1 MELFAAFPA
10 AMGRSLPTI
19 IVQAGPVG
27 VTILL
32 ITFALSVM
40 TWAVAWDRSRLYKK
54 LRSRGDALRRAAG
67 QRGVAAVMPEA
78 EKYLPA
84 IEAAILIEAGR
95 FVQMNGGEGGV
106 LAVEDPADLDH
117 ERNRLRG
124 LLDGRALN
132 EIGEMERHL
141 ILLSTTS
148 AGAPFLGLF
157 GTVWGIMHAFMSMG
171 MEGSASIEI
180 VGGGIAE
187 ALVTTMAG
195 LGAAIPALVAYNL
208 CVRAVRRKETQVDLF
223 ISRVVDG
230 VVVRRGAQRGSSGAA
245 RPVRTGAT
253 SGWPTTTP

>member
-1 MELFAAFPA
+1 MELIAAFPA
-10 AMGRSLPTI
+10 AIGRSLPHI
-19 IVQAGPVG
+19 LAQAGPLG
-27 VTILL
+27 ITILL

-40 TWAVAWDRSRLYKK
+40 TWAVVWDRARLYKK
-54 LRSRGDALRRAAG
+54 LRSRGYALRRAVG
-67 QRGVAAVMPEA
+67 QRGVPAMLPEA

-84 IEAAILIEAGR
+84 IEASILIETHR
-95 FVQMNGGEGGV
+95 FVQMNGGQDGV
-106 LAVEDPADLDH
+106 LAFDEPAELDH

-157 GTVWGIMHAFMSMG
+157 GTVWGIMHSFMSMG
-171 MEGSASIEI
+171 MEGSASIEV

-208 CVRAVRRKETQVDLF
+208 CVRAVRSKETQVDLF

-230 VVVRRGAQRGSSGAA
+230 VIVRRSAQRTPSGAA
-245 RPVRTGAT
+245 RPVRSSTA
-253 SGWPTTTP
+253 WPTTTP

>member
-10 AMGRSLPTI
+10 AVGRSLPQI
-19 IVQAGPVG
+19 LAQSGPVG
-27 VTILL
+27 LTILL

-40 TWAVAWDRSRLYKK
+40 TWAVAWDRARLYSK
-54 LRSRGDALRRAAG
+54 LRARGDELRRDAG
-67 QRGVAAVMPEA
+67 RRGIAVVMRNA
-78 EKYLPA
+78 EDYLPA
-84 IEAAILIEAGR
+84 IEAAILIEAHR
-95 FVQMNGGEGGV
+95 FVQANGGEAGV
-106 LAVEDPADLDH
+106 LAADDTAALEQ
-117 ERNRLRG
+117 ERNRLRS

-157 GTVWGIMHAFMSMG
+157 GTVWGIMHSFMSMG
-171 MEGSASIEI
+171 TAGSASIEI

-195 LGAAIPALVAYNL
+195 LGTAIPALVAYNL

-223 ISRVVDG
+223 ISRVIEG
-230 VVVRRGAQRGSSGAA
+230 VIVRRNARHNPAA
-245 RPVRTGAT
+245 
-253 SGWPTTTP
+253 SPTWA

>member
-10 AMGRSLPTI
+10 AMGRSLPNI
-19 IVQAGPVG
+19 LAQSGPVG
-27 VTILL
+27 LTILL

-40 TWAVAWDRSRLYKK
+40 TWAVAWDRARLYRK

-67 QRGVAAVMPEA
+67 TRGVAAVMPEA

-84 IEAAILIEAGR
+84 IEAAILLEANR
-95 FVQMNGGEGGV
+95 FVQANGGEGGV
-106 LAVEDPADLDH
+106 IALDDTAEIEQ
-117 ERNRLRG
+117 ERNRLRS

-157 GTVWGIMHAFMSMG
+157 GTVWGIMHSFMSMG
-171 MEGSASIEI
+171 TAGSASIEI

-195 LGAAIPALVAYNL
+195 LGTAIPALVAYNL
-208 CVRAVRRKETQVDLF
+208 CVRAVRSKETQVDLF
-223 ISRVVDG
+223 VSRVIDG
-230 VVVRRGAQRGSSGAA
+230 VIVRRGVRHNSATAA
-245 RPVRTGAT
+245 RPARTTAGA
-253 SGWPTTTP
+253 WPGTTP

>member
-10 AMGRSLPTI
+10 ATGRALPQI
-19 IVQAGPVG
+19 LAQSGPVG
-27 VTILL
+27 LTILL

-54 LRSRGDALRRAAG
+54 LRARGDALRRAVG
-67 QRGVAAVMPEA
+67 SRGVPAVMPDA

-84 IEAAILIEAGR
+84 IEAAILMEANR
-95 FVQMNGGEGGV
+95 FVQANGGEGGV
-106 LAVEDPADLDH
+106 IAIDDPAEVDV

-157 GTVWGIMHAFMSMG
+157 GTVWGIMHSFMSMG
-171 MEGSASIEI
+171 VAGSASIEV

-208 CVRAVRRKETQVDLF
+208 CVRAVRRKETQMDLF
-223 ISRVVDG
+223 ISRVIDG
-230 VVVRRGAQRGSSGAA
+230 VIVRRGARHNPAGAPRPTRTTAGTWPGSA
-245 RPVRTGAT
+245 P
-253 SGWPTTTP
+253 

>member
-19 IVQAGPVG
+19 LAESGPLG
-27 VTILL
+27 ITILL

-40 TWAVAWDRSRLYKK
+40 TWAVAWDRARLYKK
-54 LRSRGDALRRAAG
+54 LRTRGDALRRAAG
-67 QRGVAAVMPEA
+67 QRGIPALLPEA

-84 IEAAILIEAGR
+84 IEASILLEANR
-95 FVQMNGGEGGV
+95 FVQMNGGQEGVIAYDEAGE
-106 LAVEDPADLDH
+106 LEH
-117 ERNRLRG
+117 ERGRLRH

-157 GTVWGIMHAFMSMG
+157 GTVWGIMHAFLSMG
-171 MEGSASIEI
+171 MEGSASIEV

-230 VVVRRGAQRGSSGAA
+230 VIVRRSAQRGGAA
-245 RPVRTGAT
+245 RPVRTTA
-253 SGWPTTTP
+253 SSPWPTTTP

>member
-10 AMGRSLPTI
+10 AMGRSLPAI
-19 IVQAGPVG
+19 LAQSGPVG
-27 VTILL
+27 ISILL

-40 TWAVAWDRSRLYKK
+40 TWAVVWDRARLYKK
-54 LRSRGDALRRAAG
+54 LRRRGDALRRTAG
-67 QRGVAAVMPEA
+67 SRGVAAVLPEA

-84 IEAAILIEAGR
+84 IEAAILMETNR
-95 FVQMNGGEGGV
+95 FVQHNGGEGGII
-106 LAVEDPADLDH
+106 AFDDPADLDR
-117 ERNRLRG
+117 ERHRLRQ

-157 GTVWGIMHAFMSMG
+157 GTVWGIMHSFMSMG
-171 MEGSASIEI
+171 MEGSASIEV

-195 LGAAIPALVAYNL
+195 LGCAIPALVAYNL

-223 ISRVVDG
+223 ISRVIDG
-230 VVVRRGAQRGSSGAA
+230 VLVRRGAQRSPAGAPRPARSSAG
-245 RPVRTGAT
+245 V
-253 SGWPTTTP
+253 WPTTS

>member
-10 AMGRSLPTI
+10 AMGRSLPNI
-19 IVQAGPVG
+19 LAQSGPVG
-27 VTILL
+27 LTILL

-40 TWAVAWDRSRLYKK
+40 TWAVAWDRARLYKK

-67 QRGVAAVMPEA
+67 TRGVAAVMPES

-84 IEAAILIEAGR
+84 IEAAILLEANR
-95 FVQMNGGEGGV
+95 FVQANGGEGGV
-106 LAVEDPADLDH
+106 LSLEDTAEIEQ

-157 GTVWGIMHAFMSMG
+157 GTVWGIMHSFMSMG
-171 MEGSASIEI
+171 TAGSASIEV

-195 LGAAIPALVAYNL
+195 LGTAIPALVAYNL

-223 ISRVVDG
+223 ISRVIDG
-230 VVVRRGAQRGSSGAA
+230 VIVRRGVRHNPAAGA
-245 RPVRTGAT
+245 RPARTTAGA
-253 SGWPTTTP
+253 WPGTTP

>member
-1 MELFAAFPA
+1 MELIAAFPA
-10 AMGRSLPTI
+10 AMGRSLPSI
-19 IVQAGPVG
+19 LAQSGPVG
-27 VTILL
+27 ITILL

-40 TWAVAWDRSRLYKK
+40 TWAVVWDRSRLYKK

-67 QRGVAAVMPEA
+67 QRGVPAVLPEA

-84 IEAAILIEAGR
+84 IEAAILIEANR
-95 FVQMNGGEGGV
+95 FVQTNGGEDGV
-106 LAVEDPADLDH
+106 IALEDAGDLDH
-117 ERNRLRG
+117 ERNRLRA

-157 GTVWGIMHAFMSMG
+157 GTVWGIMHSFMSMG
-171 MEGSASIEI
+171 MEGSASIEV

-223 ISRVVDG
+223 VSRVVDG
-230 VVVRRGAQRGSSGAA
+230 LIVRRGAQRTSNPSA
-245 RPVRTGAT
+245 RPVRTGA
-253 SGWPTTTP
+253 SAWPTTTP

>member
-1 MELFAAFPA
+1 MELLAAFPA
-10 AMGRSLPTI
+10 AMGRSLPNI
-19 IVQAGPVG
+19 LAQAGPLG
-27 VTILL
+27 ITILL

-40 TWAVAWDRSRLYKK
+40 TWAVAWDRARLYKK

-67 QRGVAAVMPEA
+67 QRGVPAMLPEA

-84 IEAAILIEAGR
+84 IEAAILIEANR
-95 FVQMNGGEGGV
+95 FVQTNGGENGM
-106 LAVEDPADLDH
+106 LAIDDPADLDH

-171 MEGSASIEI
+171 QEGSASIEV
-180 VGGGIAE
+180 VGGGIAKRSSPPWP
-187 ALVTTMAG
+187 ASAPPFRPWSRTTCAC
-195 LGAAIPALVAYNL
+195 ARCDARKPRWI
-208 CVRAVRRKETQVDLF
+208 CSSRA
-223 ISRVVDG
+223 
-230 VVVRRGAQRGSSGAA
+230 SSTA
-245 RPVRTGAT
+245 
-253 SGWPTTTP
+253 

>member
-1 MELFAAFPA
+1 
-10 AMGRSLPTI
+10 
-19 IVQAGPVG
+19 VG
-27 VTILL
+27 LTILL

-40 TWAVAWDRSRLYKK
+40 TWAVAWDRARLYKK

-84 IEAAILIEAGR
+84 IEAAIVLEAGR
-95 FVQMNGGEGGV
+95 FIQANGGEGGV
-106 LAVEDPADLDH
+106 LALEDSAELEQ

-124 LLDGRALN
+124 LLDARALN

-157 GTVWGIMHAFMSMG
+157 GTVWGIMHSFMSMG
-171 MEGSASIEI
+171 TAGSASIEI

-195 LGAAIPALVAYNL
+195 LGTAIPALVAYNL

-223 ISRVVDG
+223 ISRVIDG
-230 VVVRRGAQRGSSGAA
+230 VIVRRGARGNPAAAPRPAA
-245 RPVRTGAT
+245 RTTAGA
-253 SGWPTTTP
+253 WPGTTP

>member
-10 AMGRSLPTI
+10 AMGRSLPQI
-19 IVQAGPVG
+19 LAQSGPVG
-27 VTILL
+27 LTILAM
-32 ITFALSVM
+32 TFALSVM
-40 TWAVAWDRSRLYKK
+40 TWAVAWDRARLYRK
-54 LRSRGDALRRAAG
+54 LRSRGDAVRRAAG

-84 IEAAILIEAGR
+84 IEAAILMEANR
-95 FVQMNGGEGGV
+95 FVQSNGGEDGV
-106 LAVEDPADLDH
+106 IALDDSSELEQ

-157 GTVWGIMHAFMSMG
+157 GTVWGIMHSFMSMG

-195 LGAAIPALVAYNL
+195 LGCAIPALVAYNL

-223 ISRVVDG
+223 ISRVIDG
-230 VVVRRGAQRGSSGAA
+230 VIVRRGARHNANAAA
-245 RPVRTGAT
+245 RPARSSAGA
-253 SGWPTTTP
+253 WPTTTP

>member
-10 AMGRSLPTI
+10 AMGRSLPNI
-19 IVQAGPVG
+19 LAQSGPVG
-27 VTILL
+27 LTILFM
-32 ITFALSVM
+32 TFGLSVM
-40 TWAVAWDRSRLYKK
+40 TWAVAWDRARLYKK
-54 LRSRGDALRRAAG
+54 LRSRGDAIRRAAG

-84 IEAAILIEAGR
+84 VEAAILMEANR
-95 FVQMNGGEGGV
+95 FVQTNGGEGGV
-106 LAVEDPADLDH
+106 IALDDSAELEQ
-117 ERNRLRG
+117 ERNRLRS

-148 AGAPFLGLF
+148 GGAPFLGLF
-157 GTVWGIMHAFMSMG
+157 GTVWGIMHSFMSMG
-171 MEGSASIEI
+171 AEGSASIEI

-195 LGAAIPALVAYNL
+195 LGCAIPALVAYNL

-223 ISRVVDG
+223 ISRVIDG
-230 VVVRRGAQRGSSGAA
+230 VIVRRGARQNPAAAPRPARTTAGA
-245 RPVRTGAT
+245 
-253 SGWPTTTP
+253 WPTQTP

>member
-10 AMGRSLPTI
+10 AVGRSLPQI
-19 IVQAGPVG
+19 LAQSGPVG
-27 VTILL
+27 LTILL

-40 TWAVAWDRSRLYKK
+40 TWAVAWDRARLYKK
-54 LRSRGDALRRAAG
+54 LRTRGDELRRIAG
-67 QRGVAAVMPEA
+67 KRGVVIAMREA
-78 EKYLPA
+78 EEYLPA
-84 IEAAILIEAGR
+84 IEAAILIEANR
-95 FVQMNGGEGGV
+95 FVQVNGGEGGV
-106 LAVEDPADLDH
+106 LALDDSAELEQ

-157 GTVWGIMHAFMSMG
+157 GTVWGIMHSFMSMG
-171 MEGSASIEI
+171 TAGSASIEI

-195 LGAAIPALVAYNL
+195 LGTAIPALVAYNL

-230 VVVRRGAQRGSSGAA
+230 VIVRRNA
-245 RPVRTGAT
+245 RPNPAA
-253 SGWPTTTP
+253 SPGWA

>member
-1 MELFAAFPA
+1 MEIFAAFPA
-10 AMGRSLPTI
+10 AMGRSLPQI
-19 IVQAGPVG
+19 LAQSGPVG
-27 VTILL
+27 LTILM

-40 TWAVAWDRSRLYKK
+40 TWAVAWDRARLYKK

-67 QRGVAAVMPEA
+67 QRGVPAVMPEA

-84 IEAAILIEAGR
+84 IEAAILMEANR
-95 FVQMNGGEGGV
+95 FVQSNGGDGGV
-106 LAVEDPADLDH
+106 IALDDAAETEQ

-157 GTVWGIMHAFMSMG
+157 GTVWGIMHSFMSMG
-171 MEGSASIEI
+171 VEGSASIEV

-195 LGAAIPALVAYNL
+195 LGCAIPALVAYNL

-223 ISRVVDG
+223 ISRVIDG
-230 VVVRRGAQRGSSGAA
+230 VIVRRGSRQTSAAAPSRPARTSAGA
-245 RPVRTGAT
+245 
-253 SGWPTTTP
+253 WPTTP

>member
-10 AMGRSLPTI
+10 AMGRSLPQI
-19 IVQAGPVG
+19 LAQSGPVG
-27 VTILL
+27 LVILL

-40 TWAVAWDRSRLYKK
+40 TWAVVWDRARLYKK
-54 LRSRGDALRRAAG
+54 LRTRGDALRRAAG
-67 QRGVAAVMPEA
+67 NRGVASVLPEA

-84 IEAAILIEAGR
+84 VEAAILMEANR
-95 FVQMNGGEGGV
+95 FIQTNGGDGSV
-106 LAVEDPADLDH
+106 LAFDDPAEVDQ

-157 GTVWGIMHAFMSMG
+157 GTVWGIMHSFMSMG
-171 MEGSASIEI
+171 AEGSASIEV

-195 LGAAIPALVAYNL
+195 LGCAIPALVAYNL

-230 VVVRRGAQRGSSGAA
+230 VVVRRGAQRN
-245 RPVRTGAT
+245 PGAT
-253 SGWPTTTP
+253 RPARSTAGAWPTGTP

>member
-10 AMGRSLPTI
+10 AIGRSLPQI
-19 IVQAGPVG
+19 LAQSGPVG

-40 TWAVAWDRSRLYKK
+40 TWAVAWDRARLYKK

-67 QRGVAAVMPEA
+67 TRGVAAVMPEA

-84 IEAAILIEAGR
+84 IEASVLMEANR
-95 FVQMNGGEGGV
+95 FVQANGGDGGV
-106 LAVEDPADLDH
+106 IALDDPAEVEQ

-132 EIGEMERHL
+132 EIGEMERYL

-157 GTVWGIMHAFMSMG
+157 GTVWGIMHSFMSMG
-171 MEGSASIEI
+171 AAGSASIEV

-208 CVRAVRRKETQVDLF
+208 CVRVVRRKETQMDLF
-223 ISRVVDG
+223 ISRVIDG
-230 VVVRRGAQRGSSGAA
+230 VIVRRSARHNPAAAA
-245 RPVRTGAT
+245 RPARTTAGA
-253 SGWPTTTP
+253 WPTSTP

>member
-10 AMGRSLPTI
+10 AMGRSLPNI
-19 IVQAGPVG
+19 LAQSGPVG
-27 VTILL
+27 LTILL
-32 ITFALSVM
+32 MTFALSVM
-40 TWAVAWDRSRLYKK
+40 TWAVAWDRARLYKK
-54 LRSRGDALRRAAG
+54 LRSRGDAIRRAAG

-84 IEAAILIEAGR
+84 VEAALLMEANR
-95 FVQMNGGEGGV
+95 FVQTNGGEGGV
-106 LAVEDPADLDH
+106 IALDDPAEVEQ
-117 ERNRLRG
+117 ERNRLRS

-157 GTVWGIMHAFMSMG
+157 GTVWGIMHSFMSMG
-171 MEGSASIEI
+171 AEGSASIEI

-195 LGAAIPALVAYNL
+195 LGCAIPALVAYNL

-223 ISRVVDG
+223 ISRVIDG
-230 VVVRRGAQRGSSGAA
+230 VIVRRGARQNPAAAPRPARTSAGA
-245 RPVRTGAT
+245 
-253 SGWPTTTP
+253 WPTTTP

>member
-10 AMGRSLPTI
+10 AVGRSLPQI
-19 IVQAGPVG
+19 LAQSGPVG
-27 VTILL
+27 LTILI

-40 TWAVAWDRSRLYKK
+40 TWAVAWDRARLYKK
-54 LRSRGDALRRAAG
+54 LRSRGDELRREMG
-67 QRGVAAVMPEA
+67 TRGVVAAMRDA
-78 EKYLPA
+78 EDYLPA
-84 IEAAILIEAGR
+84 IEAAILIEAHR
-95 FVQMNGGEGGV
+95 FVQVNGGDQGV
-106 LAVEDPADLDH
+106 LVVEDTAALEQ
-117 ERNRLRG
+117 ERNRLRM

-157 GTVWGIMHAFMSMG
+157 GTVWGIMHSFMSMG
-171 MEGSASIEI
+171 TAGSASIEI

-195 LGAAIPALVAYNL
+195 LGTAIPALVAYNL

-223 ISRVVDG
+223 ISRVIDG
-230 VVVRRGAQRGSSGAA
+230 VIVRHA
-245 RPVRTGAT
+245 RQSPAT
-253 SGWPTTTP
+253 SPTWA

>member
-1 MELFAAFPA
+1 
-10 AMGRSLPTI
+10 LPNI
-19 IVQAGPVG
+19 LAQSGPVG
-27 VTILL
+27 ITILL

-40 TWAVAWDRSRLYKK
+40 TWAVVWDRSRLYKK

-67 QRGVAAVMPEA
+67 QRGVPAVLPEA

-84 IEAAILIEAGR
+84 IEAAILIEANR
-95 FVQMNGGEGGV
+95 FVQTNGGQDGV
-106 LAVEDPADLDH
+106 IALEDAGDLDH

-157 GTVWGIMHAFMSMG
+157 GTVWGIMHSFMSMG
-171 MEGSASIEI
+171 MEGSASIEV

-230 VVVRRGAQRGSSGAA
+230 LIVRRGSQRTSNPSTRPAA
-245 RPVRTGAT
+245 RTGA
-253 SGWPTTTP
+253 SAWPTTTP

>member
-10 AMGRSLPTI
+10 AMGRSMPQILA
-19 IVQAGPVG
+19 QAGPLG
-27 VTILL
+27 ITILL

-40 TWAVAWDRSRLYKK
+40 TWAVAWDRARLYKK
-54 LRSRGDALRRAAG
+54 LRTRGDALRRAAG
-67 QRGVAAVMPEA
+67 QRGVPAVMPEA

-84 IEAAILIEAGR
+84 IEAAILIEANR

-106 LAVEDPADLDH
+106 IALDDPGELDH
-117 ERNRLRG
+117 ERSRLRG

-157 GTVWGIMHAFMSMG
+157 GTVWGIMHSFMSMG
-171 MEGSASIEI
+171 MEGSASIEV

-230 VVVRRGAQRGSSGAA
+230 VIMRRSSA
-245 RPVRTGAT
+245 RATGAPRPART
-253 SGWPTTTP
+253 TTASAWPTGTP

>member
-1 MELFAAFPA
+1 MELIAAFPA

-19 IVQAGPVG
+19 IAQSGPVG

-40 TWAVAWDRSRLYKK
+40 TWAVAWDRARLYKK
-54 LRSRGDALRRAAG
+54 LRVRGDALRRASA
-67 QRGVAAVMPEA
+67 QRGIPALLPEA
-78 EKYLPA
+78 ERYLPA
-84 IEAAILIEAGR
+84 VEAAILVEAHR
-95 FVQMNGGEGGV
+95 FLQTNGVQDGALV
-106 LAVEDPADLDH
+106 CDDPADLDH

-230 VVVRRGAQRGSSGAA
+230 VVVRRSAQRTPGAA
-245 RPVRTGAT
+245 SRPVRSGAP
-253 SGWPTTTP
+253 WPTTTP

>member
-10 AMGRSLPTI
+10 AMGRSLPNI
-19 IVQAGPVG
+19 LAQSGPVG
-27 VTILL
+27 LTILFM
-32 ITFALSVM
+32 TFALSVM
-40 TWAVAWDRSRLYKK
+40 TWAVAWDRARLYKK

-78 EKYLPA
+78 EKFLPA
-84 IEAAILIEAGR
+84 VEAAILMDANR
-95 FVQMNGGEGGV
+95 FVQNNGGEGGV
-106 LAVEDPADLDH
+106 IALDDSAELEQ
-117 ERNRLRG
+117 ERNRLRS

-157 GTVWGIMHAFMSMG
+157 GTVWGIMHSFMSMG
-171 MEGSASIEI
+171 AEGSASIEI

-195 LGAAIPALVAYNL
+195 LGCAIPALVAYNL

-223 ISRVVDG
+223 ISRVIDG
-230 VVVRRGAQRGSSGAA
+230 VIVRRGARQSPAAAPRPARTSAGA
-245 RPVRTGAT
+245 
-253 SGWPTTTP
+253 WPTTTP

>member
-10 AMGRSLPTI
+10 AMGRSLPNI
-19 IVQAGPVG
+19 LAQSGPVG
-27 VTILL
+27 LTILL
-32 ITFALSVM
+32 MTFALSVM
-40 TWAVAWDRSRLYKK
+40 TWAVAWDRARLYKK
-54 LRSRGDALRRAAG
+54 LRSRGDAIRRAAS

-84 IEAAILIEAGR
+84 VEAAILMEANR
-95 FVQMNGGEGGV
+95 FVQTNGGEGGV
-106 LAVEDPADLDH
+106 IALDDSAELEQ
-117 ERNRLRG
+117 ERNRLRS

-157 GTVWGIMHAFMSMG
+157 GTVWGIMHSFMSMG
-171 MEGSASIEI
+171 AEGSASIEI

-195 LGAAIPALVAYNL
+195 LGCAIPALVAYNL

-223 ISRVVDG
+223 VSRVIDG
-230 VVVRRGAQRGSSGAA
+230 VIVRRGARQNPAAAPRPARTSAGA
-245 RPVRTGAT
+245 
-253 SGWPTTTP
+253 WPTTTP

>member
-1 MELFAAFPA
+1 MQLFAAFPA
-10 AMGRSLPTI
+10 AMGRSLPNI
-19 IVQAGPVG
+19 LAQSGPVG
-27 VTILL
+27 LTILL

-40 TWAVAWDRSRLYKK
+40 TWAVAWDRARLYRK

-67 QRGVAAVMPEA
+67 TRGVAAVMPDA

-84 IEAAILIEAGR
+84 IEAAILLEAHR
-95 FVQMNGGEGGV
+95 FVQANGGDGGV
-106 LAVEDPADLDH
+106 IALDDTAEIEQ

-157 GTVWGIMHAFMSMG
+157 GTVWGIMHSFMSMG
-171 MEGSASIEI
+171 TAGSASIEI

-195 LGAAIPALVAYNL
+195 LGTAIPALVAYNL

-223 ISRVVDG
+223 ISRVIDG
-230 VVVRRGAQRGSSGAA
+230 VIVRRSVRHNPAAAPRPARTTAGA
-245 RPVRTGAT
+245 
-253 SGWPTTTP
+253 WPGTTP

>member
-10 AMGRSLPTI
+10 AMGRSLPNI
-19 IVQAGPVG
+19 LAQSGPVG
-27 VTILL
+27 LTILL
-32 ITFALSVM
+32 MTFALSVM
-40 TWAVAWDRSRLYKK
+40 TWAVAWDRARLYKK

-84 IEAAILIEAGR
+84 VEAAILMEANR
-95 FVQMNGGEGGV
+95 FVQTNGGEGGV
-106 LAVEDPADLDH
+106 IALDDSAELEQ
-117 ERNRLRG
+117 ERNRLRS

-157 GTVWGIMHAFMSMG
+157 GTVWGIMHSFMSMG
-171 MEGSASIEI
+171 AEGSASIEI

-195 LGAAIPALVAYNL
+195 LGCAIPALVAYNL

-223 ISRVVDG
+223 VSRVIDG
-230 VVVRRGAQRGSSGAA
+230 VIVRRGARQNPAAAPRPARTSAGA
-245 RPVRTGAT
+245 
-253 SGWPTTTP
+253 WPTTTP

>member
-10 AMGRSLPTI
+10 AMGRSLPHI
-19 IVQAGPVG
+19 LAQAGPVG
-27 VTILL
+27 ITILL

-40 TWAVAWDRSRLYKK
+40 TWAVVWDRARLYKK
-54 LRSRGDALRRAAG
+54 LRARGDALRRAAG
-67 QRGVAAVMPEA
+67 QRGVPAMVPEA

-84 IEAAILIEAGR
+84 IEAAILMEASR
-95 FVQMNGGEGGV
+95 FVQVNGGESGMLV
-106 LAVEDPADLDH
+106 CDDPAELDH
-117 ERNRLRG
+117 ERSRLRG

-157 GTVWGIMHAFMSMG
+157 GTVWGIMHSFMSMG
-171 MEGSASIEI
+171 MEGSASIEV

-195 LGAAIPALVAYNL
+195 LGCAIPALVAYNL

-223 ISRVVDG
+223 VSRVVDG
-230 VVVRRGAQRGSSGAA
+230 VVVRRGAQRTPGTTA
-245 RPVRTGAT
+245 RPVRSGA
-253 SGWPTTTP
+253 GAWPTTTP

>member
-10 AMGRSLPTI
+10 AMGRSLPHI
-19 IVQAGPVG
+19 LAQAGPLG
-27 VTILL
+27 ITILL

-40 TWAVAWDRSRLYKK
+40 TWAVAWDRARLYKK
-54 LRSRGDALRRAAG
+54 LRTRGDALRRAAG
-67 QRGVAAVMPEA
+67 QRGVPAVMPEA

-84 IEAAILIEAGR
+84 IEAAILIEANR
-95 FVQMNGGEGGV
+95 FVQMNGGENGMIA
-106 LAVEDPADLDH
+106 LDDPAELDT
-117 ERNRLRG
+117 ERSRLRQ

-132 EIGEMERHL
+132 EIGDMERHL

-157 GTVWGIMHAFMSMG
+157 GTVWGIMHSFMSMG
-171 MEGSASIEI
+171 MEGSASIEV

-223 ISRVVDG
+223 VSRVVDG
-230 VVVRRGAQRGSSGAA
+230 VIVRRGAQRG
-245 RPVRTGAT
+245 TGAT
-253 SGWPTTTP
+253 RPARTTAGAWPGTTP